1 MTARELTG
9 VAATDRPP
17 RGSFGK
23 GLTGPYAHA
32 LRKGGGTLS
41 LRPAGGSHGTDA
53 DAVDFD
59 AHSWCAEAT
68 PEERALLGVLA
79 GPVLDI
85 GCGPGRLLAAAQ
97 TLDLTALG
105 IDTSAEAVRQAR
117 ARGGQALHQSVF
129 AAVPSPGH
137 WQSLLLFDGNIGI
150 GGSVTLLLR
159 RCRDLVAPS
168 GTLMVEVEDR
178 EIDVAYRAVL
188 EDREGNV
195 SEPFLWA
202 RAGRAALMERA
213 ARTGWA
219 MRSTQRVQGR
229 LFCRL
234 EPRPWPV
241 RSNR

>member
-9 VAATDRPP
+9 VAAAVRPP

-23 GLTGPYAHA
+23 GLTEPYAHA
-32 LRKGGGTLS
+32 LRKGGGALS

-53 DAVDFD
+53 VDFD
-59 AHSWCAEAT
+59 AHTWCAEAT
-68 PEERALLGVLA
+68 PGERALLGVLA

-97 TLDLTALG
+97 ALDLIALG

-129 AAVPSPGH
+129 AAVPSSGH
-137 WQSLLLFDGNIGI
+137 WQSLLLLDGNIGI

-159 RCRDLVAPS
+159 RCRDLVARS
-168 GTLMVEVEDR
+168 GTLIVEVEDR
-178 EIDVAYRAVL
+178 EIDIAYWAVL
-188 EDREGNV
+188 EDREGNA
-195 SEPFLWA
+195 SEPFFWA
-202 RAGRAALMERA
+202 RAGQAALMARA
-213 ARTGWA
+213 APTGWDVT
-219 MRSTQRVQGR
+219 STKRVQGR